1 MTLPRGQEDGAG
13 TGFSGASEPAGWR
26 AWSLERVLVLGGFI
40 SMVLADIILGRGDPS
55 LIGILLVLL
64 LPGFISTGLLLW
76 RPRSAYYLLAGVSN
90 SVLAIG
96 GIAFGLFGYLVNP
109 LAGSYY
115 VAAVLI
121 VLSAALALP
130 AGIIGYLRGQAGR
143 AERPLEEGI
152 RSLHG
157 LAAIAVVAL
166 SLGAIAGG
174 SLAYQSV
181 NRPAPTGEPA
191 FDIVPFATQV
201 LQVTSTNGFSPKNFN
216 VSVSRVIQI
225 IIYNEEEATHTF
237 TYTNNG
243 KNYSHV
249 VVGINDPR
257 FPTRF
262 FVLFDTVGTVPFRST
277 LPQDVGLNGTMRVVT
292 G

>member
-13 TGFSGASEPAGWR
+13 TGFSGASEPTGWR

-96 GIAFGLFGYLVNP
+96 GIAFGLLGYLVNALVGP
-109 LAGSYY
+109 YY

-121 VLSAALALP
+121 ILSAALALP

-152 RSLHG
+152 RSPHG

-174 SLAYQSV
+174 SLAYQSA
-181 NRPAPTGEPA
+181 NLPPPAGNA
-191 FDIVPFATQV
+191 AYDISRFTNISV
-201 LQVTSTNGFSPKNFN
+201 LASGSQFSPSTFN
-216 VSVSRVIQI
+216 VTAFVVTRISVL
-225 IIYNEEEATHTF
+225 NEDGGPHTF
-237 TYTNNG
+237 TYVNNG
-243 KNYSHV
+243 TRYSHDLPPQSV
-249 VVGINDPR
+249 
-257 FPTRF
+257 TRF
-262 FVLFDTVGTVPFRST
+262 FVLFYGVGTVPFGST
-277 LPQDVGLNGTMRVVT
+277 LPADVGMNGTMRIVT